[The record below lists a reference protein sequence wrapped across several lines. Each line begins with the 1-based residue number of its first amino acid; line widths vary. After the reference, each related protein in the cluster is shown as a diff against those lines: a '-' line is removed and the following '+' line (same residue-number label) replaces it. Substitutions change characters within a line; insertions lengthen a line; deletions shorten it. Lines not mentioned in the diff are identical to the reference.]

1 MQSNLS
7 NTSRG
12 ISLRTKGSKV
22 DEVLAE
28 EIKQSGATKA
38 LMKSLLLDKD
48 QFEKSQKLV
57 EGMTKLK

>member
-1 MQSNLS
+1 MQTNFN

-28 EIKQSGATKA
+28 EIKQSGTTKA
-38 LMKSLLLDKD
+38 IMKSLLIDKD
-48 QFEKSQKLV
+48 QF
-57 EGMTKLK
+57 

>member
-7 NTSRG
+7 NPSRG
-12 ISLRTKGSKV
+12 FSLRTKVSKV
-22 DEVLAE
+22 DEVLEE

-38 LMKSLLLDKD
+38 LMKSLMIDKD

>member
-12 ISLRTKGSKV
+12 ISLRAKGSKV

-28 EIKQSGATKA
+28 EIKQSAATKA
-38 LMKSLLLDKD
+38 LIKSLLLNKD
-48 QFEKSQKLV
+48 QFEKS
-57 EGMTKLK
+57 